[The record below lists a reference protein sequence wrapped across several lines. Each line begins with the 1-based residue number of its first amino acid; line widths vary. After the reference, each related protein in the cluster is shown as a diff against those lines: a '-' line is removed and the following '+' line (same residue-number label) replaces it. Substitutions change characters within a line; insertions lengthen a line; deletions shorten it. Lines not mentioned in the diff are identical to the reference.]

1 MTIKSVYEGTKY
13 SDTCVSA
20 IIPCKTTPTLMDDEE
35 LKEYRE
41 RIFTNL
47 KEVVRDCDEISPEEL
62 VKRLE
67 A

>member
-1 MTIKSVYEGTKY
+1 MEGAEGNVIGE
-13 SDTCVSA
+13 S
-20 IIPCKTTPTLMDDEE
+20 TLMDDEE